1 MAELFQVKEISR
13 AAVPLALEKCERY
26 RLLSEPEQAESI
38 CLDILGIEPR
48 HQEALV
54 ALVLAITDQFRTGAG
69 TSGVRRA
76 LGYVERLEDKYLRA
90 YYTGIIR
97 EREARAFLS
106 RSRSNAQAYEGFRDA
121 MEWFERAEELRP
133 DGNDDAILRWNA
145 CVRAITGGRLEPL
158 TETGELP
165 LE

>member
-1 MAELFQVKEISR
+1 MAELFQMKAISR
-13 AAVPLALEKCERY
+13 AALPLALEKCERY
-26 RLLSEPEQAESI
+26 RLLGEPEQAESI
-38 CLDILGIEPR
+38 CLDILEVEPG

-54 ALVLAITDQFRTGAG
+54 ALVLAITDQFRRAG

-76 LGYVERLEDKYLRA
+76 LGYVDRLEDKYQRA

-97 EREARAFLS
+97 EREARVFLS
-106 RSRSNAQAYEGFRDA
+106 GGRSKAAAYDGLRES
-121 MEWFERAEELRP
+121 MEWFERAEEIRP
-133 DGNDDAILRWNA
+133 EDNDDAILRWNA
-145 CVRAITGGRLEPL
+145 CVRAIRSAQLEPR